1 VPRLMEDFRSAGLDE
16 NCEPKQRLELEW
28 PDKNLKLIIDQP
40 EPVLPNVL
48 PMSLDAAPLKM

>member
-1 VPRLMEDFRSAGLDE
+1 MEDFRSAGLDE